1 MSTNSTHPETAE
13 PVRDIFWKGEPAPVM
28 AWAALNR
35 EGRIMPNS
43 IRDSIQGVKL
53 ACGEC
58 VPVRVL
64 VTYQEQTP

>member
-1 MSTNSTHPETAE
+1 MSDSETAG
-13 PVRDIFWKGEPAPVM
+13 PLRDIFWKGEPKAVE

-35 EGRIMPNS
+35 HGEIMPAS

-64 VTYQEQTP
+64 VTYLEQSA